1 MDDRYACRTA
11 RHLRE
16 ETQTDASRMGPVCPK
31 TVRRRMDRAGRRRR
45 TRPPGTTG
53 FQKSPRSI
61 AVPGRTHHT
70 STTQTIMNK
79 TRRQPVILEW
89 TDTQLAL
96 LGSMSDSRV
105 AELLGISCRTVGAQR
120 VKRGISASGQTT
132 DEKRHRWKKR
142 QLAWLGNLTDT
153 EVARRLGLSA
163 PTVRAKRMSL
173 GRPPAAGATNT
184 SQRIWKKR
192 DLKRLGRVPDQEL
205 AAWLGITR
213 QEVVTKRQ
221 EFGIPSYA
229 EQAQQTRWTPER
241 LARLGEVAD
250 SQLAREIGIT
260 TSAVGELRRRRGIGK
275 RSLRSARKTAE

>member
-1 MDDRYACRTA
+1 MA
-11 RHLRE
+11 
-16 ETQTDASRMGPVCPK
+16 PVCPK

-61 AVPGRTHHT
+61 AVPQRTHHT

-132 DEKRHRWKKR
+132 HVAGASSGGWCNEHQPTHLEEKRPEA
-142 QLAWLGNLTDT
+142 AWPDSRSGTCS
-153 EVARRLGLSA
+153 VARHH
-163 PTVRAKRMSL
+163 
-173 GRPPAAGATNT
+173 AAGSRYETAGIRHSVVCRTSSENSLDARATRT
-184 SQRIWKKR
+184 T
-192 DLKRLGRVPDQEL
+192 GRSCGL
-205 AAWLGITR
+205 
-213 QEVVTKRQ
+213 
-221 EFGIPSYA
+221 
-229 EQAQQTRWTPER
+229 
-241 LARLGEVAD
+241 
-250 SQLAREIGIT
+250 T
-260 TSAVGELRRRRGIGK
+260 TGPRNRYHNISRRRTPPPPRHRQTQHQISPK
-275 RSLRSARKTAE
+275 NRRMKVSSRR